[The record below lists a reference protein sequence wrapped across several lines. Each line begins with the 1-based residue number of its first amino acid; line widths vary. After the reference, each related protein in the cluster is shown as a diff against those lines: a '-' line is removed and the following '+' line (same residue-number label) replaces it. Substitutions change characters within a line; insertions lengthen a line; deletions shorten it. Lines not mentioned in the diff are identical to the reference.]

1 MTPNVQN
8 LELYRDDDAEFL
20 IHFYEP
26 GTDAPLDAA
35 SVQEIRFVLRT
46 ARATTQTDDVDATF
60 VAVRGDGIE
69 AHESG
74 AAKLT
79 IPRAVTRGLTRDVY
93 QYDVQATLQGKAKTT
108 QTGVVAVRGDVG
120 RGT

>member
-1 MTPNVQN
+1 MIPNVQN

-26 GTDAPLDAA
+26 DTDAPLDAA
-35 SVQEIRFVLRT
+35 SVQEIRFVLRA
-46 ARATTQTDDVDATF
+46 ARATTQTDDTDATF

-79 IPRAVTRGLTRDVY
+79 IPRAVTRALARDVY